1 MLQKI
6 KKIWKNK
13 WLILEGM
20 FNYYF
25 TRKKIKRVA
34 YWRNEICKTCP
45 LFDPEGHKC
54 EIPGTQ
60 PCCGDCGCSLKYKTY
75 SMSSACP
82 QGRWFAVMTEEEE
95 DALNAKLDINE
106 IVAIEPD
113 PEINAKN
120 LFKSPKLEWRL
131 NYPDLPEIDNLE
143 LTNELLDIANVCDT
157 SCFFKNTALIEYY
170 DNDRESRIAK
180 GSIYTEADYQE
191 VITDAAEVIEE
202 ALCKGDVNL
211 IEDSTRKNIRDLYL
225 YDYTLLKFWFD
236 KYKPLIKFSAINW
249 SSYGEDTVTI
259 VFSFSDAIDKYQ
271 DYAITFK
278 QVINKRELWR

>member
-1 MLQKI
+1 MVSKI

-25 TRKKIKRVA
+25 TRKKIEKIA
-34 YWRNEICKTCP
+34 SYRNDICSTCP
-45 LFDPEGHKC
+45 LIDLKGDSC
-54 EIPGTQ
+54 EMPGTQ

-82 QGRWFAVMTEEEE
+82 QGRWFAVMSEEEE
-95 DALNAKLDINE
+95 DDLNAKLDVNE
-106 IVAIEPD
+106 LVAIEPD
-113 PEINAKN
+113 PEVNTKN
-120 LFKSPKLEWRL
+120 LFKSPKLEWRI

-143 LTNELLDIANVCDT
+143 LTNEFLDIANVCDT

-191 VITDAAEVIEE
+191 VITDAVEVIEK
-202 ALCKGDVNL
+202 ALCKSDINL
-211 IEDSTRKNIRDLYL
+211 IDDSTRKNIRDLYI

-236 KYKPLIKFSAINW
+236 KYKPLIKFSVLNW

-278 QVINKRELWR
+278 QVINKRKLWR

>member
-1 MLQKI
+1 MVSKI

-25 TRKKIKRVA
+25 TRKKIEKIA
-34 YWRNEICKTCP
+34 SYRNDICSTCP
-45 LFDPEGHKC
+45 LIDLKGDSC
-54 EIPGTQ
+54 EVPGTQ
-60 PCCGDCGCSLKYKTY
+60 PCCSDCGCSLKYKTY
-75 SMSSACP
+75 SMSSECP
-82 QGRWFAVMTEEEE
+82 QGNWFAVMTEEEE
-95 DALNAKLDINE
+95 DDLNAKLDVNE
-106 IVAIEPD
+106 LAAIEPD
-113 PEINAKN
+113 PEINTKN
-120 LFKSPKLEWRL
+120 LFKSPKLEWRI

-143 LTNELLDIANVCDT
+143 LTNEFLDIANVCDT

-191 VITDAAEVIEE
+191 VITDAVEVIEK
-202 ALCKGDVNL
+202 ALCKSDINL
-211 IEDSTRKNIRDLYL
+211 IDDSTRKNIRDLYI

-236 KYKPLIKFSAINW
+236 KYKPLIKFSVLNW

-278 QVINKRELWR
+278 QVINKRKLWR

>member
-1 MLQKI
+1 MLSRI

-13 WLILEGM
+13 WLILEGV

-25 TRKKIKRVA
+25 TRKKIEKIA
-34 YWRNEICKTCP
+34 SYRNDICSTCP
-45 LFDPEGHKC
+45 LIDLKGDSC
-54 EIPGTQ
+54 EMPGTQ
-60 PCCGDCGCSLKYKTY
+60 PCCSDCGCSLKYKTY
-75 SMSSACP
+75 SMSSECP
-82 QGRWFAVMTEEEE
+82 QGNWFAVMTEEEE
-95 DALNAKLDINE
+95 DDLNAKLDVNE
-106 IVAIEPD
+106 LAAIEPD
-113 PEINAKN
+113 PEINTKN
-120 LFKSPKLEWRL
+120 LFKSPKLEWRI

-143 LTNELLDIANVCDT
+143 LTNEFLDIANVCDT

-191 VITDAAEVIEE
+191 VITDAVEVIEK
-202 ALCKGDVNL
+202 ALCKSDINL
-211 IEDSTRKNIRDLYL
+211 IDDSTRKNIRDLYI

-236 KYKPLIKFSAINW
+236 KYKPLIKFSVLNW

-278 QVINKRELWR
+278 QVINKRKLWR

>member
-1 MLQKI
+1 MVSKI

-25 TRKKIKRVA
+25 TRKKIEKIA
-34 YWRNEICKTCP
+34 SYRNDICSTCP
-45 LFDPEGHKC
+45 LIDLKGDSC
-54 EIPGTQ
+54 EVPGTQ
-60 PCCGDCGCSLKYKTY
+60 PCCSDCGCSLKYKTY
-75 SMSSACP
+75 SMSSECP
-82 QGRWFAVMTEEEE
+82 QGNWFAVMTEEEE
-95 DALNAKLDINE
+95 DDLNAKLDVNE
-106 IVAIEPD
+106 LAAIEPD
-113 PEINAKN
+113 PEINTKN
-120 LFKSPKLEWRL
+120 LFKSPKLEWRI

-143 LTNELLDIANVCDT
+143 LTNEFLDIANVCDT

-191 VITDAAEVIEE
+191 VITDAVEVIEK
-202 ALCKGDVNL
+202 ALYKSDINL
-211 IEDSTRKNIRDLYL
+211 IDDSTRKNIRDLYI

-236 KYKPLIKFSAINW
+236 KYKPLIKFSVLNW

-278 QVINKRELWR
+278 QVINKRKLWR

>member
-6 KKIWKNK
+6 KRIWKSK

-25 TRKKIKRVA
+25 TRKKIEKIA
-34 YWRNEICKTCP
+34 SYRNDICSTCP
-45 LFDPEGHKC
+45 LIDLKGDSC
-54 EIPGTQ
+54 EVPGTQ
-60 PCCGDCGCSLKYKTY
+60 PCCSDCGCSLKYKTY
-75 SMSSACP
+75 SMSSECP
-82 QGRWFAVMTEEEE
+82 QGNWFAVMTEEEE
-95 DALNAKLDINE
+95 DDLNAKLDVNE
-106 IVAIEPD
+106 LAAIEPD
-113 PEINAKN
+113 PEINTKN
-120 LFKSPKLEWRL
+120 LFKSPKLEWRI

-143 LTNELLDIANVCDT
+143 LTNEFLDIANVCDT

-191 VITDAAEVIEE
+191 VITDAVEVIEK
-202 ALCKGDVNL
+202 ALCKSDINL
-211 IEDSTRKNIRDLYL
+211 IDDSTRKNIRDLYI

-236 KYKPLIKFSAINW
+236 KYKPLIKFSVLNW

-278 QVINKRELWR
+278 QVINKRKLWR

>member
-1 MLQKI
+1 MVSKI

-25 TRKKIKRVA
+25 TRKKIEKIA
-34 YWRNEICKTCP
+34 SYRNDICSTCP
-45 LFDPEGHKC
+45 LIDLKGDSC
-54 EIPGTQ
+54 EMPGTQ
-60 PCCGDCGCSLKYKTY
+60 PCCSDCGCSLKYKTY

-82 QGRWFAVMTEEEE
+82 QGRWFAVMSEEEE
-95 DALNAKLDINE
+95 DDLNAKLDVNE
-106 IVAIEPD
+106 LAAIEPD
-113 PEINAKN
+113 PEINTKN
-120 LFKSPKLEWRL
+120 LFKSPKLEWRI

-143 LTNELLDIANVCDT
+143 LTNEFLDIANVCDT

-191 VITDAAEVIEE
+191 VITDAVEVIEK
-202 ALCKGDVNL
+202 ALCKSDINL
-211 IEDSTRKNIRDLYL
+211 IDDSTRKNIRDLYI

-236 KYKPLIKFSAINW
+236 KYKPLIKFSVLNW

-278 QVINKRELWR
+278 QVINKRKLWR

>member
-1 MLQKI
+1 MVSKI

-25 TRKKIKRVA
+25 TRKKIEKIA
-34 YWRNEICKTCP
+34 SYRNDICSTCP
-45 LFDPEGHKC
+45 LIDLKGDSC
-54 EIPGTQ
+54 EMPGTQ
-60 PCCGDCGCSLKYKTY
+60 PCCSDCGCSLKYKTY
-75 SMSSACP
+75 SMSSECP
-82 QGRWFAVMTEEEE
+82 QGNWFAVMTEEEE
-95 DALNAKLDINE
+95 DDLNAKLDVNE
-106 IVAIEPD
+106 LAAIEPD
-113 PEINAKN
+113 PEINTKN
-120 LFKSPKLEWRL
+120 LFKSPKLEWL
-131 NYPDLPEIDNLE
+131 INYPDLPEIDNLE
-143 LTNELLDIANVCDT
+143 LTNEFLDIANVCDT

-191 VITDAAEVIEE
+191 VITDAVEVIEK
-202 ALCKGDVNL
+202 ALCKSDINL
-211 IEDSTRKNIRDLYL
+211 IDDSTRKNIRDLYI

-236 KYKPLIKFSAINW
+236 KYKPLIKFSVLNW

-278 QVINKRELWR
+278 QVINKRKLWR

>member
-1 MLQKI
+1 
-6 KKIWKNK
+6 
-13 WLILEGM
+13 
-20 FNYYF
+20 
-25 TRKKIKRVA
+25 
-34 YWRNEICKTCP
+34 
-45 LFDPEGHKC
+45 
-54 EIPGTQ
+54 
-60 PCCGDCGCSLKYKTY
+60 
-75 SMSSACP
+75 MSSECP
-82 QGRWFAVMTEEEE
+82 QGRWFAVMTEDEE
-95 DALNAKLDINE
+95 DDLNAKLDINE

-113 PEINAKN
+113 PEINTKN
-120 LFKSPKLEWRL
+120 LFKSPKLEWRI

-143 LTNELLDIANVCDT
+143 LTNEFLDIANVCDT

-191 VITDAAEVIEE
+191 VITDAADVIEK
-202 ALCKGDVNL
+202 ALCKGDINL
-211 IEDSTRKNIRDLYL
+211 IDDSTRKNIRDLYI

-278 QVINKRELWR
+278 QVINKRKLWR